1 MAVPGPAVSGA
12 SFADGPLA
20 SAVMRLAMTLLVRN
34 EADIIEAN
42 LRYHRAQGVDL
53 FVVGDNGS
61 TDGTVEILERY
72 ERAGL
77 VELERIPGTVNEAW
91 SEGRTKL
98 GRRTHELGADW
109 VIHNDGDEFWWPLT
123 GGLKETL
130 AAIPKRFGMVIA
142 PRTEF
147 VARPGDA
154 PFADRLTFREARSLR
169 PPKAA
174 HRTHP
179 RVVLDHPHPTRI
191 WIESSSAP
199 SLEGRPGLTITETR
213 HPLPTEELV
222 FASTFPVRVLH
233 FPIRSRAQY
242 RQRVEQAEQAGM
254 LESEWRAELLAAYES
269 GRLDQV
275 YEELALSD
283 QELARGV
290 EDGSLVEDT
299 DFRDYLAA
307 CPDPVQ
313 GGDPPAG
320 SRDWP
325 PKRRERELAEL
336 ELDAMYALTKY
347 VRRRG
352 RSAQRGRFR
361 ELKESELKLRR
372 SLRQSE
378 RREKRISSSRWWRL
392 RPRLPGRRRRQ
403 R

>member
-1 MAVPGPAVSGA
+1 
-12 SFADGPLA
+12 
-20 SAVMRLAMTLLVRN
+20 MRLAMTLLVRD
-34 EADIIEAN
+34 EVDIIEAN

-61 TDGTVEILERY
+61 TDGTLEILERY

-77 VELERIPGTVNEAW
+77 VELERFPVSVNQAW

-109 VIHNDGDEFWWPLT
+109 VIHNDADEFWWPLT
-123 GGLKETL
+123 GDLKETL
-130 AAIPKRFGMVIA
+130 AAIPERFGMVIA

-147 VARPGDA
+147 VARPGEDS
-154 PFADRLTFREARSLR
+154 FADRLTFREARSLR

-179 RVVLDHPHPTRI
+179 RIVLDHPHPTRV
-191 WIESSSAP
+191 WIENSSAP
-199 SLEGRPGLTITETR
+199 PLEGRPGLTITDTR

-222 FASTFPVRVLH
+222 FASTFPIRVLH
-233 FPIRSRAQY
+233 FPVRSRAQY
-242 RQRVEQAEQAGM
+242 RKRVQMAEGAGM
-254 LESEWRAELLAAYES
+254 LESSFRADLRDAHDR

-275 YEELALSD
+275 YDELTLSD
-283 QELARGV
+283 QEAARGV
-290 EDGSLVEDT
+290 EDGVLVEDA

-307 CPDPVQ
+307 CPNPLE

-320 SRDWP
+320 ARDWSDE
-325 PKRRERELAEL
+325 RRQRELADL

-352 RSAQRGRFR
+352 GSAGTRRGRYR
-361 ELKESELKLRR
+361 ALKESELLLRR
-372 SLRQSE
+372 RLRLRERQLKSLR
-378 RREKRISSSRWWRL
+378 SSRWWRL
-392 RPRLPGRRRRQ
+392 RPRLARHRRRPR
-403 R
+403 